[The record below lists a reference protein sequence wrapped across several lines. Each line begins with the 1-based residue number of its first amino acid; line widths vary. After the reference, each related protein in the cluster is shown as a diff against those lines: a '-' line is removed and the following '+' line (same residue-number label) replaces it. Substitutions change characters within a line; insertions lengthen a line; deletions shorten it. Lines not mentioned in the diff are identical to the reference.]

1 MTYPDA
7 LLPKSS
13 YKKCIDA
20 NDLVLH
26 ACYLIRRS
34 LKTQEET
41 LDNIGQVRIDAICE
55 IGNDEA
61 LYGLSHNVLGVF
73 TKEHLKYSVHHKINI
88 EWVCS
93 VEDIEPLSNDRF
105 GIFDSFVPL
114 YVSIPSIHNRKF
126 PHRRVIKNKSTDTS
140 VDGSCL
146 VVHKPNLYN
155 YWHFELQFLD
165 CENNPIKKSGAT
177 WRVDAAK
184 NFIKNILL
192 EFVSVEAPVD
202 SNIPSEIY
210 KK

>member
-1 MTYPDA
+1 MTYPDE

-13 YKKCIDA
+13 YKKCINA

-26 ACYLIRRS
+26 TCYLIRRS
-34 LKTQEET
+34 LKIQEET

-105 GIFDSFVPL
+105 EIFDSFVPL
-114 YVSIPSIHNRKF
+114 YVSIPSIHNREF
-126 PHRRVIKNKSTDTS
+126 PHRRVIKNKLTDTS
-140 VDGSCL
+140 VDGYCL

-165 CENNPIKKSGAT
+165 YENNPIKKSGAT

-192 EFVSVEAPVD
+192 EFVSIEAPVD
-202 SNIPSEIY
+202 SSIPSEIY